1 MMRLEET
8 VITRAIFDRYAE
20 VLRSVLDTDVAVAG
34 AGPAGLTAAY
44 YLARAGKKVV
54 VFERKL
60 SVGGGVWGGGV
71 MMNEIVLQEDARPVF
86 EEMGVRV
93 TPFEKG
99 YYTANA
105 VEAVA
110 AMALAAIRA
119 GARILNLWS
128 VEDVMLHE
136 DRVVGVVLNW
146 TAVEM
151 AGLHVDPVAV
161 RSRYVVDAT
170 GHDAGVIAV
179 LVRKMGPVLNTPSGK
194 LEGEKPMW
202 ATVGEEQI
210 IANTREVYPGLYVA
224 GMAANAVY
232 GGYRMGPVFGGM
244 VLSGKKVAEEL
255 ARIL

>member
-1 MMRLEET
+1 MPLEET
-8 VITRAIFDRYAE
+8 VITRAIFERYAE
-20 VLRSVLDTDVAVAG
+20 ALRSVLHTDVAVAG

-44 YLARAGKKVV
+44 YLARAGRRVV
-54 VFERKL
+54 VFERRL
-60 SVGGGVWGGGV
+60 SVGGGMWGGGV
-71 MMNEIVLQEDARPVF
+71 MMNELVLQEDARPVF

-93 TPFEKG
+93 APFEAG

-110 AMALAAIRA
+110 AMTLAAVRA
-119 GARILNLWS
+119 GARIMNLWC

-136 DRVVGVVLNW
+136 GRVVGVVLNW

-161 RSRYVVDAT
+161 RSRFVVDAT
-170 GHDAGVIAV
+170 GHDACVVAV
-179 LVRKMGPVLNTPSGK
+179 LVRKMGAVLNTPGGRR
-194 LEGEKPMW
+194 EGEKPMW

-210 IANTREVYPGLYVA
+210 LANTTEVYPGLYVA
-224 GMAANAVY
+224 GMAANAVR

-244 VLSGKKVAEEL
+244 VLSGKKVADEL